1 MANATKGHVPEENLR
16 EYRRLRAIY
25 EPLDRVAH
33 NLLNHVLLTNDD
45 SLEYVLLYQIANKY
59 REQAQAL
66 RVDLPK
72 KEDV

>member
-1 MANATKGHVPEENLR
+1 MKGHVPEENLR

-25 EPLDRVAH
+25 APLERVSH
-33 NLLNHVLLTNDD
+33 NMLAHVLITDDD
-45 SLEYVLLYQIANKY
+45 SLDYAVLRQIANKY
-59 REQAQAL
+59 REQAQEL

>member
-1 MANATKGHVPEENLR
+1 MKGRVPEEHLR

-33 NLLNHVLLTNDD
+33 NMLNHVLLTNDD
-45 SLEYVLLYQIANKY
+45 SLEYVMLYQIANKY